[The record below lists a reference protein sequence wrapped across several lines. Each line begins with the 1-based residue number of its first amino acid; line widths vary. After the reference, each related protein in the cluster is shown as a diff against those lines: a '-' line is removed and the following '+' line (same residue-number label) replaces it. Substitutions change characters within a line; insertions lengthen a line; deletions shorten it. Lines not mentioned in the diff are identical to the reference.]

1 MNGREKRLLKSK
13 AKVRPV
19 DLKIGKLGLSENF
32 LKEAKKI
39 IKKDGMIKFVLPGTK
54 LIRLNQEEQ
63 ITKILCLDLVARV
76 GKTATFAAKLSN
88 D

>member
-39 IKKDGMIKFVLPGTK
+39 IKKDGMIKFVLPNEIDTVK
-54 LIRLNQEEQ
+54 SRRTDNKNSLP
-63 ITKILCLDLVARV
+63 
-76 GKTATFAAKLSN
+76 
-88 D
+88 